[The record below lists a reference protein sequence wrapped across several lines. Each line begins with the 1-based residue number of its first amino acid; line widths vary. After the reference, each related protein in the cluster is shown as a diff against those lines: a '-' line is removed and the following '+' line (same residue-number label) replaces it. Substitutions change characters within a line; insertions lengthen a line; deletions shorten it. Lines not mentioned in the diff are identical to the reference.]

1 MSKKRKDE
9 YEEILS
15 NEDFDEAGWI
25 EEELEE
31 EADERRRQ
39 KRLKPAKIKI
49 LYEDDAILV
58 IDKPSGLDSVRG
70 QFSGDETVL
79 DRLEAELPN
88 LKEPLR
94 IVHRLDR
101 DTSGVMVLAKTE
113 EAQRKLS
120 EQWETRTIEKTY
132 LAITHGVVPSREGV
146 IDIPLKKT
154 QSQHRP
160 VLPDPSKGKPATTEF
175 KVLEQYRNYTFVEA
189 HPVTGR
195 MHQVRVHFAA
205 YGTPLLADKIYGSE
219 EPLLLSQFKRGYHPS
234 RRKGE
239 EKPLIARLALH
250 AHRLA
255 FDHPTTGERLTFT
268 VEPPKDFS
276 AAVKQLGKY
285 GR

>member
-1 MSKKRKDE
+1 MSKKNKKD
-9 YEEILS
+9 YKEILS

-39 KRLKPAKIKI
+39 KRLKPAPVTI
-49 LYEDDAILV
+49 LHEDDDILV
-58 IDKPSGLDSVRG
+58 IDKPAGFDSVRG
-70 QFSGDETVL
+70 QFAGEVTVL
-79 DRLEAELPN
+79 DRLEKELPN
-88 LKEPLR
+88 MKEPLR
-94 IVHRLDR
+94 VVHRLDR
-101 DTSGVMVLAKTE
+101 DTSGAMVLAKTE
-113 EAQRKLS
+113 DAQRKLS
-120 EQWETRTIEKTY
+120 EQWETRTVEKTY

-154 QSQHRP
+154 QSQKRP
-160 VLPDPSKGKPATTEF
+160 VLPDPSNGKPATTEF
-175 KVLEQYRNYTFVEA
+175 KVLEQYRSYTLVEA

-205 YGTPLLADKIYGSE
+205 QGTPLVADKIYGSA
-219 EPLLLSQFKRGYHPS
+219 EPLLLSEFKRGYHPS
-234 RRKGE
+234 QRKGE

-250 AHRLA
+250 AHTLA
-255 FDHPTTGERLTFT
+255 FNHPLTGERLTFT